1 MIGLAK
7 DRCTGLGFKVHS
19 GTQSINGGGKN
30 LWAIVL
36 VVVFRALARPLN
48 SSLLQHRLHFGS
60 LSSPHMQAR
69 AISIPFHVFCIT
81 KQLFHMSLLVNYFNC
96 FVISGSRCCSLW
108 SGLDR
113 GDEDVQC
120 LPGGDTS
127 QGLPSPSPRRPRR
140 RTLTSSPH
148 CYLLVAQ
155 ESQKK
160 EFRTGPKE
168 NREKYKSCWHFD
180 HVIYYCSLVPTL
192 GVSFCTHFFK
202 YSYC

>member
-1 MIGLAK
+1 MAEVAVSHCAGS
-7 DRCTGLGFKVHS
+7 RVPC
-19 GTQSINGGGKN
+19 
-30 LWAIVL
+30 
-36 VVVFRALARPLN
+36 ARP
-48 SSLLQHRLHFGS
+48 SSQQLTITTSTPLWQSGLPSHASQSYLYT
-60 LSSPHMQAR
+60 
-69 AISIPFHVFCIT
+69 FHVLCIT

-96 FVISGSRCCSLW
+96 FVISGSRYCSVW

-140 RTLTSSPH
+140 RALTSSPH